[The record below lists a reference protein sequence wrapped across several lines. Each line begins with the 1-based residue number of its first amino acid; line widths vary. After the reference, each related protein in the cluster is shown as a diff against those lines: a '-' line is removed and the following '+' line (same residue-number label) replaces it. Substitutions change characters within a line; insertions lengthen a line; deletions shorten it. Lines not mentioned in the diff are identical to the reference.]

1 MNKHRMPMSA
11 PMIRAIQREIDQP
24 GTGKTMTRR
33 LVKPQPWRDEFGKTC
48 VGEIFGPEMY
58 APIAVD
64 RFGEQVPGPEVFG
77 VYSEDGDWAAKSP
90 YGKPGDLLAFT
101 ETFALVQP
109 TKDGILEYEEA
120 RLATLYDQQV
130 EIWYRADGSLGLLS
144 TLWDDGPRWTGS
156 MLMPYPASRYTGLI
170 TDVRV
175 ERLCSITKE
184 DALAEGVI
192 PQEYTTARGMFGS
205 LWQSIHGPGSWEEN
219 PWVWVYTFRP
229 IAANVLDVERE
240 PEKYGVST

>member
-1 MNKHRMPMSA
+1 MNKHRMPMSD
-11 PMIRAIQREIDQP
+11 PMIRAIQREIEQP

-90 YGKPGDLLAFT
+90 SSKPGDLLAFT
-101 ETFALVQP
+101 ETFAFGV
-109 TKDGILEYEEA
+109 G
-120 RLATLYDQQV
+120 YDELPPSEV
-130 EIWYRADGSLGLLS
+130 AGDEDYVKRWYRAS
-144 TLWDDGPRWTGS
+144 DDGPGRGRWRQARF
-156 MLMPYPASRYTGLI
+156 MPYIFSRYTGLI

-175 ERLCSITKE
+175 ERLLDISE
-184 DALAEGVI
+184 ADAEAEGVHK
-192 PQEYTTARGMFGS
+192 PYDKAVKDLTDTPYRESFSR
-205 LWQSIHGPGSWEEN
+205 LWQSLHGPGSWEEN

-240 PEKYGVST
+240 PEAYGVAA